1 MIAKASLRQHVE
13 RAEALFND
21 VLAKVEERGLV
32 DLPRD
37 RLRCENLQDRIYV
50 MQYFYY
56 RRWHDMSIVEF
67 AETFPEVYERLCE
80 IMPRRLPDEEE

>member
-1 MIAKASLRQHVE
+1 MRSNLTKEIAAAKEEFEAMLVE
-13 RAEALFND
+13 TEQA
-21 VLAKVEERGLV
+21 GLI
-32 DLPRD
+32 DEPKRNK
-37 RLRCENLQDRIYV
+37 LRCENSQDRIYV

-56 RRWHDMSIVEF
+56 RRWHDMTTVEF